1 MSEFANQSIEKVTN
15 FGIIKDMLNEQDERS
30 PSTIEQ
36 IENIEARL
44 LLLYFVDTALNNS
57 SASRF

>member
-30 PSTIEQ
+30 PLTIEQ
-36 IENIEARL
+36 IENPIWNIQ
-44 LLLYFVDTALNNS
+44 TNS
-57 SASRF
+57 FRDFES